1 MQRFIVKVIVSGVG
15 QIQHVT
21 RAKSKKDAEARI
33 KQAYPNAELVF
44 ISVTD
49 AAQTGIDHCEVPKA
63 R

>member
-33 KQAYPNAELVF
+33 AQAYPNRELQFV
-44 ISVTD
+44 SVT
-49 AAQTGIDHCEVPKA
+49 I
-63 R
+63 